1 MSAQL
6 RLSLQRSPSYARAA
20 FTVSQSNLAATEA
33 LDAWPDWRGGA
44 LVLVGPPGSGKT
56 HLATIWARRV
66 NAQVL
71 SPNGPEPEGL
81 ERPILVDDADDRLEG
96 EALFHLLNVAARH
109 GAGLLMTARTPPT
122 QWPAELPDLR
132 SRLNALPVAE
142 LEEPDDAVLTAMLA
156 KFFRERNIR
165 PSDELLAYLLR
176 RIERSAVHARQ
187 VVARL
192 DEAADVAHRPVSRA
206 LARQVL
212 EDMDQ
217 EEGGRDDADADEA
230 GLPDACAPDACAKD
244 ADAPDADAPDT
255 K

>member
-20 FTVSQSNLAATEA
+20 FTVSQSNRAATQA

-66 NAQVL
+66 GAQL
-71 SPNGPEPEGL
+71 IAPDGPEPEGL
-81 ERPILVDDADDRLEG
+81 ERPILVDDADAYLQD
-96 EALFHLLNVAARH
+96 EALFHLINVATQR
-109 GAGLLMTARTPPT
+109 GGGLLMTARKPPS

-142 LEEPDDAVLTAMLA
+142 LQEPDDAVLTAILA
-156 KFFRERNIR
+156 KCFRERNIR

-176 RIERSAVHARQ
+176 RIERSAAHAREI
-187 VVARL
+187 VARL
-192 DEAADVAHRPVSRA
+192 DEAADAAQRPVSRA

-217 EEGGRDDADADEA
+217 QDEA
-230 GLPDACAPDACAKD
+230 LERAGQPDEDAGS
-244 ADAPDADAPDT
+244 
-255 K
+255 

>member
-20 FTVSQSNLAATEA
+20 FTVSQSNSAATRV

-56 HLATIWARRV
+56 HLAAIWARRV
-66 NAQVL
+66 GAQMI

-81 ERPILVDDADDRLEG
+81 DRPILVDDADQHLQG
-96 EALFHLLNVAARH
+96 EALFHLINLAAQH
-109 GAGLLMTARTPPT
+109 GSSLLMTARAPPS
-122 QWPAELPDLR
+122 QWPADLPDLR

-142 LEEPDDAVLTAMLA
+142 LLEPDDAVLTAMLA
-156 KFFRERNIR
+156 KFFRERSIR

-176 RIERSAVHARQ
+176 RIERSAVHAQ
-187 VVARL
+187 EIVVKL
-192 DEAADVAHRPVSRA
+192 DEAADAAQRPLTRA

-212 EDMDQ
+212 EDMS
-217 EEGGRDDADADEA
+217 EDDDENADHAQ
-230 GLPDACAPDACAKD
+230 PV
-244 ADAPDADAPDT
+244 
-255 K
+255 